1 MLLVNILGLAG
12 TIVGVAGQFMDSFR
26 TYQGVQIAGPSIEGN
41 KSWLAQFIVNHF
53 PLTLVVRPALFAGV
67 GATLLAMSGV
77 TDGGSAFMAAAV
89 GAGAGIMG
97 FITAANNAKVNKT
110 LVKK

>member
-12 TIVGVAGQFMDSFR
+12 TIVGVAGQFMDSYT
-26 TYQGVQIAGPSIEGN
+26 TYQGVQIAGPGIEGN

-53 PLTLVVRPALFAGV
+53 PLTLIVRPLMFAGFGV
-67 GATLLAMSGV
+67 VLLALSRV
-77 TDGGSAFMAAAV
+77 TDGGSAFGAFAV
-89 GAGAGIMG
+89 GAGAAIMG
-97 FITAANNAKVNKT
+97 FITAANNAKINKM